1 MANPA
6 VAVFAFTR
14 NAEFRDSFYQKES
27 FIFFMKIIDSMMTK
41 NNVSSEK
48 VGISGYNEDVAA
60 FFSQVIDLYMSK
72 HIDVDLVV
80 DTSEFDP
87 DCVPNK

>member
-1 MANPA
+1 
-6 VAVFAFTR
+6 
-14 NAEFRDSFYQKES
+14 
-27 FIFFMKIIDSMMTK
+27 MM
-41 NNVSSEK
+41 
-48 VGISGYNEDVAA
+48 DVA
-60 FFSQVIDLYMSK
+60 FFSQIMDLYMSK